1 MAATR
6 LVLVV
11 RPATHGTRAPLPW
24 LQHARVAN
32 ETLIRRAHKFQIH
45 RKKKRKKEKKRR
57 RPASLPGSCVLRPPL
72 PKIRKI
78 VSERRV
84 ACVFIYLFIRALLL
98 LPSPTLLCRRK
109 FLHGG
114 HASAEFTVCSLTGW
128 LTAGQSCSERNKFN
142 RGVCRREP
150 SFYIFMSK
158 ATPSPRSFMRLIM
171 HSRFALKAPF
181 SPPKKIKKI
190 KQ

>member
-45 RKKKRKKEKKRR
+45 RKKKRKKKTKNR
-57 RPASLPGSCVLRPPL
+57 RPASLPGSCVLRPPPPQDKKNRL
-72 PKIRKI
+72 RALG
-78 VSERRV
+78 RLRFL
-84 ACVFIYLFIRALLL
+84 FIYLFIRALLL

-114 HASAEFTVCSLTGW
+114 HAAAEFTVRSLTGW
-128 LTAGQSCSERNKFN
+128 LTAGQSCSERSKFN
-142 RGVCRREP
+142 RGVCPREP
-150 SFYIFMSK
+150 
-158 ATPSPRSFMRLIM
+158 
-171 HSRFALKAPF
+171 RF
-181 SPPKKIKKI
+181 
-190 KQ
+190 

>member
-45 RKKKRKKEKKRR
+45 RKKKRKKEKKR

-128 LTAGQSCSERNKFN
+128 LADCWPELQRAKQVQQ
-142 RGVCRREP
+142 RGVSAR
-150 SFYIFMSK
+150 
-158 ATPSPRSFMRLIM
+158 
-171 HSRFALKAPF
+171 APLLH
-181 SPPKKIKKI
+181 IHE
-190 KQ
+190 